1 VEPDAPAP
9 NEAAAGRPTRA
20 ARVVGW
26 GRATST
32 RAGAW
37 AVAARETHAGVDVGF
52 RMADRDKRVSAT
64 VLAGGVAYRFFFWLL
79 SLALLLGGVLG
90 FADAEDVESASANGL
105 GGALADAVGDAVRS
119 SQTAR
124 WWLLLVGFWLLLWT
138 GYMGAKAL
146 VLVHA
151 TLWGLPPVRLRN
163 ALLASLAFTG
173 LAVGFLAA
181 LSLTRWLRTESDVV
195 GLVATVALVLVPF
208 AMWLAVSSVLPNRA
222 SSWRDLVPGAALVA
236 LGVEALHLFTVV
248 FLGPRL
254 ASATELYGGI
264 GVATTILVW
273 LYLAGRLV
281 IAAGI
286 LNATMVER
294 RDGGEGT

>member
-1 VEPDAPAP
+1 
-9 NEAAAGRPTRA
+9 
-20 ARVVGW
+20 
-26 GRATST
+26 
-32 RAGAW
+32 
-37 AVAARETHAGVDVGF
+37 
-52 RMADRDKRVSAT
+52 MADRDKRVSAA